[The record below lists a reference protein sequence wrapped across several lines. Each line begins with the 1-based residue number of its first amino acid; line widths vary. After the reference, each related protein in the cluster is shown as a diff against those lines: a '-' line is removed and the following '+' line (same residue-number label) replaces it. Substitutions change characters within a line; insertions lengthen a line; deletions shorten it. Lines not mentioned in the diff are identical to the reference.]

1 MTFPKFSQLFQSN
14 LPNSRR
20 VSGPLLV
27 LLFTA
32 LALLF
37 VSAGYWFYTQQA
49 QSLHAQKTNELQSIA
64 ALKVQQIIR
73 WRMERLTD
81 ARVNSISPYF
91 NHALDAWLAD
101 PKNDALTSELLERVQ
116 LITVQEEYRNVILTD
131 PQGKLLLSADPQ
143 VTSLEADT
151 QKLAA
156 QAAASGEIR
165 MADFARSAVSGKVTL
180 AIAAP
185 FSDGQQP
192 PAAVIVFQIDP
203 GEYLFPLIQ
212 SWPVPSQSAETLL
225 VQKEGTDVLFLNT
238 LRFRSDPPL
247 TIRIPLSEANVP
259 AVQAILGRTGEFEGL
274 DYRGVK
280 VLSHLL
286 PIPDTPWFMVAK
298 VDQTEILADIR
309 SLGLSVLLVVLLSVL
324 MTAVLA
330 VYTFN
335 QRHRVLLQ
343 NLLAEEQQRRQ
354 AQEETRTTLY
364 SIGDGVITTD
374 RTGLIT
380 RLNPVAETLTGWREA
395 EAKGRP
401 LAEVFHIISEQ
412 TRQRVENPAERVL
425 RKGRIVGLAN
435 HTLLIHRDGTERPI
449 ADSSAPIRSAEGKI
463 TGVVLVFRDQ
473 TEERDAQRERALLNF
488 TISTSLNEIYLFDAQ
503 SLHFRFANDGAIKNL
518 GYSLD
523 QLLGMTPLNLKPEF
537 TAETFRQKLEP
548 LLNHDTATVVFET
561 VHQRADGSR
570 YPVDVHLQLFEY
582 EGEQVFL
589 AVITDITERRRTE
602 EALRKSEERL
612 RLVMTVSNDGWW
624 DWLLEDDDVYFDPRY
639 YLMAGYEVN
648 EFPHRLAE
656 FQQRVHPDDIDYVM
670 AEAQKYLNGQSDN
683 FEVEFRFR
691 RKDGGYLWILGKGKI
706 VEQDEQGKPLRFVG
720 THTDITERRQ
730 AEEALRKSEG
740 VFKKIF
746 EILPIGL
753 WLADKDGT
761 LIQGNPAG
769 VKIWGMEPKVS
780 QSEYGIFKGRRL
792 PSREEIAPDD
802 WSLAH
807 TVNEG
812 VTVVDELLEI
822 DAFDGK
828 TKIILNYSAP
838 ILDSS
843 GAVIGAF
850 VVNQDVTERQRADEA
865 LQASEERFRIAQ
877 EMSPDGF
884 SILHPLKNEKGEI
897 VDFVWVYQNQ
907 VIARINGTDPKEVI
921 GKRLL
926 ELFPTHQRTSVFQAY
941 IHTALTGK
949 TQIIEDVYAGEII
962 SRPSWL
968 RLVIVSMGE
977 DIAVHAQDITE
988 RKQTEM
994 RMSEQ
999 LNELKR
1005 WQKATLGREGRILEL
1020 KREVN
1025 ELLTQMGQP
1034 PRYHSPDSR
1043 EDQDDNLLS

>member
-1 MTFPKFSQLFQSN
+1 MTFPKFSQRFQSN

-27 LLFTA
+27 FLFTA

-81 ARVNSISPYF
+81 ARMNSTSPFF
-91 NHALDAWLAD
+91 NQALQKWLAD
-101 PKNDALTSELLERVQ
+101 PTDDRLTAELLERLQ
-116 LITVQEEYRNVILTD
+116 MITVQEEYQNVILTD
-131 PQGKLLLSADPQ
+131 PQGNLLLSADPQ

-203 GEYLFPLIQ
+203 EEYLYPLIQ

-225 VQKEGTDVLFLNT
+225 VQKQGTDVLFLNT

-247 TIRIPLSEANVP
+247 TIRIPLTETQVP
-259 AVQAILGRTGEFEGL
+259 AVRAALGRTGEFEGL
-274 DYRGVK
+274 DYRGVQ

-298 VDQTEILADIR
+298 VDQAEILTGVR
-309 SLGLSVLLVVLLSVL
+309 SLGLTVLLVVLLSVL

-335 QRHRVLLQ
+335 HRHRVLLQ
-343 NLLAEEQQRRQ
+343 NLLMEEQQRRQ

-364 SIGDGVITTD
+364 SIGDGVICTD
-374 RTGLIT
+374 GAGLVT
-380 RLNPVAETLTGWREA
+380 LLNPIAEALTGWSEA
-395 EAKGRP
+395 EAKGKP
-401 LAEVFHIISEQ
+401 LAQIFHIISEE
-412 TRQRVENPAERVL
+412 TRLRVENPVERVL
-425 RKGRIVGLAN
+425 REGSIVGLAN
-435 HTLLIHRDGTERPI
+435 RTLLIHRDGGERPI
-449 ADSSAPIRSAEGKI
+449 VDSSAPIRSAEGKI

-473 TEERDAQRERALLNF
+473 TEERAAQRERALLNF

-503 SLHFRFANDGAIKNL
+503 TLRFRFANDGAIKNL
-518 GYSLD
+518 GYSMD
-523 QLLGMTPLNLKPEF
+523 QLHGMTPLSLKPEF

-548 LLNHDTATVVFET
+548 LLSHDTANLVFET
-561 VHQRADGSR
+561 FHQRADGSR

-589 AVITDITERRRTE
+589 AVI
-602 EALRKSEERL
+602 
-612 RLVMTVSNDGWW
+612 N
-624 DWLLEDDDVYFDPRY
+624 
-639 YLMAGYEVN
+639 
-648 EFPHRLAE
+648 
-656 FQQRVHPDDIDYVM
+656 
-670 AEAQKYLNGQSDN
+670 
-683 FEVEFRFR
+683 
-691 RKDGGYLWILGKGKI
+691 
-706 VEQDEQGKPLRFVG
+706 
-720 THTDITERRQ
+720 DITERRQ
-730 AEEALRKSEG
+730 AEEALRKSESI
-740 VFKKIF
+740 FKKIF

-780 QSEYGIFKGRRL
+780 QSDYGVFKARRL
-792 PSREEIAPDD
+792 PSGAEIAPDD
-802 WSLAH
+802 WALAH

-843 GAVIGAF
+843 GQVEAAF
-850 VVNQDVTERQRADEA
+850 VVNQDVTERYQAEEA
-865 LQASEERFRIAQ
+865 LQASEERFRVAQ

-884 SILHPLKNEKGEI
+884 TILHPLKNDKGEI
-897 VDFVWVYQNQ
+897 IDFTWIYENQ
-907 VIARINGTDPKEVI
+907 VIARINGRDPQEVI
-921 GKRLL
+921 GKRVLD
-926 ELFPTHQRTSVFQAY
+926 LFPTYRGTSFFQAY
-941 IHTALTGK
+941 IHTALTGNPE
-949 TQIIEDVYAGEII
+949 IIEDVYVGDNF
-962 SRPSWL
+962 SRPKWL

-977 DIAVHAQDITE
+977 DIAVHAQDITV
-988 RKQTEM
+988 RKQAEM
-994 RMSEQ
+994 RINEQ

-1005 WQKATLGREGRILEL
+1005 WQKATLGREGRVLEL

-1034 PRYHSPDSR
+1034 PRYHSPDSG
-1043 EDQDDNLLS
+1043 ESQHDNLLS